1 MPKIKMK
8 KGYPTSDGVMH
19 DKHADAVKRQA
30 EIDFHNMMGDS
41 ATGKD
46 VVAVLE
52 SLNGHDTQILREWI
66 KYCCPTAAP
75 KPTPKK
81 KSTVKK

>member
-30 EIDFHNMMGDS
+30 EIDFREMMS
-41 ATGKD
+41 
-46 VVAVLE
+46 
-52 SLNGHDTQILREWI
+52 TQGGGVEAASVIEKLTVSEMSILSDWI
-66 KYCCPTAAP
+66 KYCCA
-75 KPTPKK
+75 KPVKQTPKK